1 MSAADKVRDPR
12 WSPRSA
18 ARFTG
23 LLYLILVA
31 AAPFS
36 QIYVR
41 SSTIVRGDAV
51 ATAQNILASEQ
62 MWRFAA
68 AADFATILADVAI
81 AYMLY
86 RLLAPAGK
94 GVALL
99 AAFFRLAMSAVMAV
113 NIVFHMAPLIL
124 LRDAPYWAAFT
135 TEQMQAFSM
144 LSLRLH
150 AVTYSVALIFFAAH
164 CLLAGLLIARA
175 TFMPRLLG
183 VLLMVAGASYAVD
196 VLASLVFSTSLFP
209 YTMIAPG
216 IAELSLTL
224 WLVLVGVNTDK
235 SREQGREARRT
246 LQEDGTPA

>member
-1 MSAADKVRDPR
+1 MNAARTKSEKDMSPQL
-12 WSPRSA
+12 A

-36 QIYVR
+36 QVYVR
-41 SSTIVRGDAV
+41 SSAIVRGDAA

-113 NIVFHMAPLIL
+113 NIVLHMTPLIL
-124 LRDAPYWAAFT
+124 LKDAPYWAAFT
-135 TEQMQAFSM
+135 TEQTQALAM
-144 LSLRLH
+144 LSLRMH
-150 AVTYSVALIFFAAH
+150 TVTYSVALIFFAGH
-164 CLLAGLLIARA
+164 CLLVGFLIARA
-175 TFMPRLLG
+175 TFLPRALG
-183 VLLMVAGASYAVD
+183 ALLMIAGVSYAID
-196 VLASLVFSTSLFP
+196 VLASLTFSTSLFP

-224 WLVLVGVNTDK
+224 WLLIMGINADK
-235 SREQGREARRT
+235 WREQPGAVRDGART
-246 LQEDGTPA
+246 G